1 MENDMEILR
10 SLKKVAP
17 RELDFR
23 VKSCIKK
30 YRVKIYAFRLLGLF
44 FVFFSFGAFMAV
56 FLTREVNIELVHGLV
71 QIRENPH
78 NRVYPGIVPVKLRL
92 IPPGTYVYKVY
103 VNGETHKEG
112 YVEENL
118 QDSIFLQ
125 DPVNNVEVE
134 IEDLISGTSRY
145 ISWVVFN
152 F

>member
-1 MENDMEILR
+1 MESDMEVLR

-17 RELDFR
+17 PELDVR
-23 VKSCIKK
+23 VKNRIRKH
-30 YRVKIYAFRLLGLF
+30 RIRIYTFRLAGLF
-44 FVFFSFGAFMAV
+44 LVFFSFGAFLAM
-56 FLTREVNIELVHGLV
+56 FLTRDANRELISTIV
-71 QIRENPH
+71 QVRENPH
-78 NRVYPGIVPVKLRL
+78 NKVYPGVVPVKLRL
-92 IPPGTYVYKVY
+92 SPSGSYIYKVY
-103 VNGETHKEG
+103 VNGETRKEG

-118 QDSIFLQ
+118 QDSVFLQ